1 MKRGTKIWLIVA
13 LIFALVGGGLCLS
26 AAILGVTFDEVRQMV
41 YDGEF
46 SWRIGPFHSG
56 WFVDADGEHS
66 GNEHTSQEGSLN
78 VDGSEKVPLLSEIEI
93 FKVDMDYGSLLVKAS
108 DSSEAYLDAG
118 EYDDDFEWSFDG
130 NTLLVRNTDGDHW
143 NWGNLDSVKATLY
156 LPQNIYFNDIEIDVD
171 AGGCNIELPMECNNL
186 YVDVDA
192 GSATIKDMN
201 AGWMKLDCDAGK
213 ITFKGQVPDGGTVD
227 VDAGSI
233 EIALTGAEVTDYNY
247 NINVSA
253 GSLTINDKSFS
264 GLEDQRMLDNS
275 APADWELSC
284 DAGKIKMNV
293 KNK

>member
-156 LPQNIYFNDIEIDVD
+156 LPKNIYFNDIDIDVD

-186 YVDVDA
+186 Y
-192 GSATIKDMN
+192 
-201 AGWMKLDCDAGK
+201 
-213 ITFKGQVPDGGTVD
+213 